1 MFQAFLMVCTLLRGD
16 RRGASGIEYALL
28 AGMVAVAIAGI
39 AVEFQHSFAAMFSN
53 IDTSLAKA

>member
-1 MFQAFLMVCTLLRGD
+1 MVCTLLRGD